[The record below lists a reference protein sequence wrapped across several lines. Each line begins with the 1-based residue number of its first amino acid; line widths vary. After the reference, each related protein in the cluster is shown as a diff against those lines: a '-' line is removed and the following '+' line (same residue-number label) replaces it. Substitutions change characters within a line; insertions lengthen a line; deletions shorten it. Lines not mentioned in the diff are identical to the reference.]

1 MGDPAP
7 ATRPLIAVPAYPV
20 RRGRVEGWVYPAAA
34 VPTAYLDAVVRAGG
48 EPAILHPRSIDAGTA
63 DAILAGCAGLLLLGG
78 GDVDPAHYGEEPHPR
93 TYGVSA
99 VRDEFELALLAA
111 ARRSRL
117 PVLGICRGAQLL
129 AVASGTTLDQHI
141 SDRPGLEAHGRPG
154 VEDGAEVH
162 EVEVL
167 GGTRLAGILGA
178 GTVRASCH
186 HHQAIAAVPE
196 GLRLAAVSPDRI
208 IEGIETTDD
217 HWCVAVQWHPED
229 TADSDPTQQALFDA
243 FVGACR

>member
-1 MGDPAP
+1 MTA
-7 ATRPLIAVPAYPV
+7 RPLIAVPAYPV
-20 RRGRVEGWVYPAAA
+20 RKGRVEGWVYPAAA

-48 EPAILHPRSIDAGTA
+48 EPAILSPRPVDPDTA

-78 GDVDPAHYGEEPHPR
+78 GDVDPARYGEEAHPR
-93 TYGVSA
+93 TYGVSP

-111 ARRSRL
+111 ARRSRI

-129 AVASGTTLDQHI
+129 AVASGSTLDQHI
-141 SDRPGLEAHGRPG
+141 SDREDLDPNGRPG

-167 GGTRLAGILGA
+167 PDTHLAQILGA
-178 GTVRASCH
+178 GPVRASCH
-186 HHQAIAAVPE
+186 HHQAIAAIPD
-196 GLRLAAVSPDRI
+196 GLRLSAVSPDGI
-208 IEGIETTDD
+208 VEGIETTDD

-229 TADSDPTQQALFDA
+229 TAGEDPTQQGLFDA
-243 FVGACR
+243 FVDACR